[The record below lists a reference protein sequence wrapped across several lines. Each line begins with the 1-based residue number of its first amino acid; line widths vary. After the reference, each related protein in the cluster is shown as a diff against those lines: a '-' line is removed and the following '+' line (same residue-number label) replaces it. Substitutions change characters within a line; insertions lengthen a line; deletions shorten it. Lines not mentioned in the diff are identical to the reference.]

1 MLKENLKINKQ
12 ARKVFNFTLVD
23 EDGVAIDITG
33 GTITMTVKKL
43 RKDSPGDALISK
55 AGVLGAT
62 LTDGKFTVE
71 LTATESNQNPGTY
84 FYDVV
89 VVLSSERN
97 VAAQGRFTVEN
108 AINIPTT

>member
-1 MLKENLKINKQ
+1 MLKQDLKINKQ
-12 ARKVFNFTLVD
+12 ARKVFNFTLLD
-23 EDGVAIDITG
+23 EDGVAVDITG
-33 GTITMTVKKL
+33 GTITMTVKRL
-43 RKDSPGDALISK
+43 RKDSPADALISK

-71 LTATESNQNPGTY
+71 LTATESDINPGVY

-97 VAAQGRFTVEN
+97 VAAQGRFTVDH
-108 AINIPTT
+108 AITIPIT